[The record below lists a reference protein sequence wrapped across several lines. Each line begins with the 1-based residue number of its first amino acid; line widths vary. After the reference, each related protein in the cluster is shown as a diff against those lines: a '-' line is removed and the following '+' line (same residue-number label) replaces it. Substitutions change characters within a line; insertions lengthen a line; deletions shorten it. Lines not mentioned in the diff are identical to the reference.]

1 MKKVILFISTL
12 VLFINSV
19 NAEEYS
25 NWVESLDDSI
35 KYDDV
40 QTETRYRFYK
50 EEIEGEYLISDTLNK
65 YKYNNYS
72 N

>member
-25 NWVESLDDSI
+25 NWVEWLDDSI

-50 EEIEGEYLISDTLNK
+50 EEVEGEYLISDTFNK
-65 YKYNNYS
+65 YK
-72 N
+72 